1 MAWWLKETYNPGTSS
16 VGKYLQKPTHEYVH
30 FFCGGKYKK
39 IQQNSM
45 IHKQEILY
53 NKQSGF

>member
-1 MAWWLKETYNPGTSS
+1 LKETYNPGTSS